1 MSCSGARTPGAAEP
15 GTCAVRRSTP
25 NSWPTLRRKED
36 QRMAKKER
44 KGRKEYQRKKET
56 KNKETKKK
64 EIKNKETKI
73 SLLF

>member
-1 MSCSGARTPGAAEP
+1 MSCSGARTPGVAEP
-15 GTCAVRRSTP
+15 GTCAMRRSAP

-36 QRMAKKER
+36 QRMAQKER
-44 KGRKEYQRKKET
+44 NGRKEYQRK
-56 KNKETKKK
+56 KETKKK